1 MPDSSEG
8 NARLRQAPPTALPR
22 SGRVP
27 TLAPPAPPL
36 APRYRAPIVSAF
48 ALQLPGLPD
57 VETLRI
63 HAAVPDGHQRPR
75 TIATWQRH
83 LDQHQVLQEL
93 REDARRNASA
103 VLWAISRYTD
113 RATLTARP
121 TWAVLMTCTG
131 LSRST
136 IANWLA
142 WARRHRLI
150 GHVEQGSTEQYRSG
164 QDPVDIGN
172 RAAVY
177 VLLIPRPVA
186 PAQPTRSTHTET
198 RTPSR
203 HPTGPRTFPRTRAR
217 AENMR
222 AALRAAGNWDDTQ
235 TTRTQAERLKTT
247 RYLQFASPVARL
259 LSDRHLRH
267 LCRDFLLAGWCA
279 REILYALDH
288 LPSGAQ
294 HPYAYN
300 ASDLRVPAGWL
311 AHRLMFWRT
320 TDGTPLPGYRQ
331 AKHQAAA
338 APSRRSATPGPA
350 ASRPVEPAP
359 AAATAVAPLASLV
372 RDRQLRAQVRTD
384 RLARQAAERDHQ
396 LRTEPPQ
403 STPATPDRSAV
414 IRARALARARQE
426 RVARAQAIPERRE

>member
-8 NARLRQAPPTALPR
+8 NARLRQAPQAALPR

-27 TLAPPAPPL
+27 TLAPPPPPL
-36 APRYRAPIVSAF
+36 APRYRAPIVGAF

-75 TIATWQRH
+75 TIAAWQRH
-83 LDQHQVLQEL
+83 LDQHPALQEL
-93 REDARRNASA
+93 RADAHRNARA
-103 VLWAISRYTD
+103 VLWAIARYTD

-136 IANWLA
+136 IASWLA

-150 GHVEQGSTEQYRSG
+150 GHVEQGSTEQYRAG

-177 VLLIPRPVA
+177 VLLIPRPMA
-186 PAQPTRSTHTET
+186 PARSPQTTHTAT
-198 RTPSR
+198 RTPSG
-203 HPTGPRTFPRTRAR
+203 HPTGPRTLPRTHAR
-217 AENMR
+217 ANNMR
-222 AALRAAGNWDDTQ
+222 AALRAAGNWNDTRP
-235 TTRTQAERLKTT
+235 TRTQADRLRAT
-247 RYLQFASPVARL
+247 RYMQFASPVARL

-288 LPSGAQ
+288 RPGGAE

-300 ASDLRVPAGWL
+300 ASDLRVPAGWF
-311 AHRLMFWRT
+311 AHRLRFWRAA
-320 TDGTPLPGYRQ
+320 DGTPLLGYRQ
-331 AKHQAAA
+331 AKQRAAQSRQLVTPA
-338 APSRRSATPGPA
+338 APRPDAFPPA
-350 ASRPVEPAP
+350 ATHRTHLPD
-359 AAATAVAPLASLV
+359 LA
-372 RDRQLRAQVRTD
+372 RDRELRAQVRAD
-384 RLARQAAERDHQ
+384 RLARHAADRDHQ
-396 LRTEPPQ
+396 LRVE
-403 STPATPDRSAV
+403 TPHDAPIPSDRSAV
-414 IRARALARARQE
+414 IRARALARMRHE
-426 RVARAQAIPERRE
+426 RAVRAATITERRE